1 VFFYKKN
8 IMENSKSTPI
18 SSNASIS
25 GSPSTSKDHKSS
37 TPQSTPVPQSIS
49 PAKGVGGDQKSGT
62 KASDVVK
69 ESKDI
74 TAA

>member
-1 VFFYKKN
+1 VFFYKKK

-18 SSNASIS
+18 SSKTSTS

-37 TPQSTPVPQSIS
+37 TPPSTS